1 MKLLL
6 AHTEFH
12 MTSICFTRVVRLE
25 FSTRALKSKK
35 KRRFFNSKSDAIWIE
50 KATLFFFDYFGDA
63 SKCLRTCLI
72 ISTLRWQFLCLEF
85 CEKYRPFQAFVAIVN
100 TRKFA
105 TSMPRNH

>member
-6 AHTEFH
+6 THTEFY
-12 MTSICFTRVVRLE
+12 MISICFTRVVRLE

-35 KRRFFNSKSDAIWIE
+35 KASLFQLKKRRYLDRKSDA
-50 KATLFFFDYFGDA
+50 FFFDYFGDA
-63 SKCLRTCLI
+63 SKYLCTCLI
-72 ISTLRWQFLCLEF
+72 ISMLRWQFLCLEF